1 MTQLLDR
8 VFLDTNIYII
18 GAIDSQSYEA
28 QVLDWLGFG
37 ESQPAIVEVIVSEE
51 LTDQIS
57 RVSKR
62 VKNKDWGG
70 ELLARIWQKL
80 NVRYVLLNL
89 QDFSKLE
96 AMGVIP
102 REDIGVYLTAKAGQA
117 QCFVSSNHKLV
128 RALASSTGEFE
139 CLTPEEFAKKY
150 ILSIDGFRPLK

>member
-1 MTQLLDR
+1 MTQFLDR
-8 VFLDTNIYII
+8 VFLDTNVYII

-37 ESQPAIVEVIVSEE
+37 ESQSTAIKVIVSEE

-62 VKNKDWGG
+62 LRNKDWGG
-70 ELLARIWQKL
+70 ELLSRIWQNL

-89 QDFSKLE
+89 QDFNKLE
-96 AMGVIP
+96 AMEIIP
-102 REDIGVYLTAKAGQA
+102 REDIGVYLTAKEGQA

-139 CLTPEEFAKKY
+139 CLTPEEFVRKY
-150 ILSIDGFRPLK
+150 ILSTDKFRPSK

>member
-8 VFLDTNIYII
+8 VFLDTNVYII

-80 NVRYVLLNL
+80 NVRYVLLNV
-89 QDFSKLE
+89 QDFS
-96 AMGVIP
+96 
-102 REDIGVYLTAKAGQA
+102 
-117 QCFVSSNHKLV
+117 KLV
-128 RALASSTGEFE
+128 RALASSTEEFE

-150 ILSIDGFRPLK
+150 ILSIDGFRPLE